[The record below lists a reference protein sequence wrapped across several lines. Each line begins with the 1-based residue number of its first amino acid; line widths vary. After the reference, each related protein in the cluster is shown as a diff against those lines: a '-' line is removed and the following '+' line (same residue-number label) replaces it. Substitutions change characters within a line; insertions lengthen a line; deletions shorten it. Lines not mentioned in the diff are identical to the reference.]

1 LLDHWISARETA
13 LARVRALRSASADRV
28 SAFRD
33 YIARARYHA
42 SQWRVADE
50 IQSARIAA
58 LEADLA
64 LLEDHLATGVL
75 DGTRPWDTLFTW
87 AQDRLSVE
95 GQEFLVTL
103 MIEPYG
109 DLVDDLANTMA
120 ADEERDF
127 PIDGDM
133 RLGTLRDLV
142 RKHYAFAFGIDF
154 SRPAT
159 QARFWYVSEEKLE
172 PRLGERYEE
181 PGADREQPLT
191 IARDVIALNDALVG
205 WEGKETVATF
215 LMAFPEF
222 RHVVRRIQTTGRR
235 PYAEIRDNLIDAAVR
250 PTDLLRCKLSF
261 FGATRFDPK
270 SDRWVRI

>member
-1 LLDHWISARETA
+1 VEC
-13 LARVRALRSASADRV
+13 
-28 SAFRD
+28 
-33 YIARARYHA
+33 
-42 SQWRVADE
+42 
-50 IQSARIAA
+50 ARIAA

-64 LLEDHLATGVL
+64 LLEDHLATAAL
-75 DGTRPWDTLFTW
+75 DGTRPWATLFTW
-87 AQDRLSVE
+87 DHGRRSVE
-95 GQEFLVTL
+95 GQEVLVTL

-109 DLVDDLANTMA
+109 DLGDDLANSLA

-142 RKHYAFAFGIDF
+142 RKHYAFAFGIDV

-191 IARDVIALNDALVG
+191 IA
-205 WEGKETVATF
+205 
-215 LMAFPEF
+215 
-222 RHVVRRIQTTGRR
+222 
-235 PYAEIRDNLIDAAVR
+235 
-250 PTDLLRCKLSF
+250 
-261 FGATRFDPK
+261 
-270 SDRWVRI
+270 